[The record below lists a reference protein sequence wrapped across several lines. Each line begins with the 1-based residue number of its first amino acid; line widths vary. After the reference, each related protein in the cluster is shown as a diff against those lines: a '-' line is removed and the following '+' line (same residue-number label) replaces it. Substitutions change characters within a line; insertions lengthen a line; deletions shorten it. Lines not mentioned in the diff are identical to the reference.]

1 MNIHSL
7 TSTMASARERG
18 LEYGVSPLCFI
29 SANIC
34 MALLHYTKEKMLNFV
49 ENMERTGVPPDSPL

>member
-49 ENMERTGVPPDSPL
+49 ENME